1 MEQRALF
8 AEDIGSHVP
17 KSAGNRSDSTDLG
30 GGKVNL
36 REIAI
41 RLDGEE
47 ELMLRYRVPVAV
59 PEGMDWVVRTDRLL
73 DVAEDCGILYVE
85 RDGEPAWVRVEEA
98 IQVIPERPE
107 SGSAGPST
115 GNGDGA

>member
-1 MEQRALF
+1 
-8 AEDIGSHVP
+8 
-17 KSAGNRSDSTDLG
+17 
-30 GGKVNL
+30 
-36 REIAI
+36 
-41 RLDGEE
+41 
-47 ELMLRYRVPVAV
+47 
-59 PEGMDWVVRTDRLL
+59 LL